1 MSTIYETDSLGQQQ
15 KESPKT
21 MWMQSFLDLKAMNNN
36 DTTIQ
41 EWNDKAYDAMLL
53 HDLRDMSPMGFMVD
67 YRLPGTHRV
76 ISRNL
81 YNRFDRFMAKFD
93 PELKSMHER
102 MTRNIGRMLQFGLS
116 QATWKYQWTKAFT
129 NSTMNRLIDEAIDAL
144 NDIYDHDLPE
154 EFSTALK
161 TELARIITKDN
172 T

>member
-1 MSTIYETDSLGQQQ
+1 
-15 KESPKT
+15 
-21 MWMQSFLDLKAMNNN
+21 MWMQSFLDLKEMNNN

-41 EWNDKAYDAMLL
+41 EWNDKAHTAMLL
-53 HDLRDMSPMGFMVD
+53 HDLQFMSPMGFMVD

-76 ISRNL
+76 ISRNF

-93 PELKSMHER
+93 PELKSMHEH
-102 MTRNIGRMLQFGLS
+102 MTRNIDRMLQFGLS
-116 QATWKYQWTKAFT
+116 QATWKYQCTKAFT
-129 NSTMNRLIDEAIDAL
+129 NSTMNRLIDEAIDTL